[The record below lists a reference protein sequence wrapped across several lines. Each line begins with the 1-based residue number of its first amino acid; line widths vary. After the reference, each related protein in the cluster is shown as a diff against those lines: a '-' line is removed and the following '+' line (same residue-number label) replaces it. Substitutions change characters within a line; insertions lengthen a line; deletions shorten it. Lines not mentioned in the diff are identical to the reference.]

1 MLYYHQGMF
10 IPRVV
15 AMRATNG
22 LGNGYSFG
30 NDFYQIW
37 LSSREW
43 LRQGRDPY
51 SPEVTRDIQIGLY
64 GRPLNQPRDQ
74 LDRRAF
80 PYPVF
85 TDLLF
90 WPTTR
95 FPFHPLRIAVVCVLV
110 PLAFAAVLMWLR
122 VLECRLRWQWIAV
135 IVLLTLCSYPAL
147 EGLYA
152 AQVGLL
158 VSFLL
163 AASFLAL
170 QRHRFL
176 LAGFFMA
183 ITTIKPQVTVL
194 VICYLLLWSL
204 YDWRARGRFVL
215 GFCST
220 MTLLFA
226 ASLAAL
232 PHWVQWWAHQ
242 LLAYHNYTLSPLVT
256 AVLTSDLGRLTGL
269 ATFVL
274 TAGSVVTALLLSWR
288 NRAVAFGSFAF
299 WITVTLILCIT
310 IITIL
315 PGQAIYDHLN
325 LLPGVLLLVRYRDQL
340 LAAGRVP
347 RILLSI
353 GALILLWPYAA
364 AFALILLSP
373 WLASAIFDS
382 LPVFL
387 LPIRTAASIP
397 FAVLALLAW
406 TWQINARHPE
416 AVAVSSSV

>member
-163 AASFLAL
+163 
-170 QRHRFL
+170 
-176 LAGFFMA
+176 
-183 ITTIKPQVTVL
+183 
-194 VICYLLLWSL
+194 
-204 YDWRARGRFVL
+204 
-215 GFCST
+215 
-220 MTLLFA
+220 
-226 ASLAAL
+226 LAAL
-232 PHWVQWWAHQ
+232 PHWVQSWAHQ

-406 TWQINARHPE
+406 TRAAGVPRSTSRCRFTVSTSPRTIGPLNAP
-416 AVAVSSSV
+416 AAPKAA